1 MAARACGSAV
11 LEQDETVEQDIDSA
25 FVELGLT
32 PDATEREVKA
42 AWRRLVS
49 QWHPDRNSSA
59 AALVKM
65 QRLNR
70 AFEAIRQA
78 GFRQPGPSADA
89 GGAKPGRSEQ
99 PQRDGKP
106 GEPHVDAAAE
116 APDGH
121 PNSPTRGHLKLLHPD
136 GASMRH

>member
-1 MAARACGSAV
+1 M
-11 LEQDETVEQDIDSA
+11 EQDIDSA

-70 AFEAIRQA
+70 AVEAIRQA
-78 GFRQPGPSADA
+78 GFRQPGPSANAD
-89 GGAKPGRSEQ
+89 GAKPGQSEE
-99 PQRDGKP
+99 PQRDG
-106 GEPHVDAAAE
+106 EPHFDDAAE
-116 APDGH
+116 ADSGRPDDRATAG
-121 PNSPTRGHLKLLHPD
+121 PCLLYTSD
-136 GASMRH
+136 AADE